1 MTVILDELVA
11 ELGDRVTTDPERL
24 QLLSVDTSR
33 YAPEGL
39 PLAAVEARSTDDVAG
54 ALAWANRHGVPV
66 SVRGAGSGL
75 SGGAVAYPGGLV
87 LSLANMNR
95 ILSINARDR
104 LATVEPG
111 VITADLDAAAREVG
125 LFFPP
130 DPASVRISSVGG
142 NIATNAGG
150 LRCIAHGVTADSVA
164 ALEVVLADGR
174 VLNTGSLTRKDAV
187 GLDLTRL
194 FVGSEGTLGVVTR
207 ATVRLKPVPPG
218 VPRTFRASFSTLGDA
233 GRAVDAI
240 MSSWPRPEVLE
251 MLDGPC
257 IEAIRAFH
265 PVELAVPEAAILIG
279 QTVGTGA
286 LEDAQALV
294 DVCREHGATETEIA
308 EDDALLEAR
317 RMMNPAL
324 SAQGLR
330 VSCDVAVPVS
340 RLADVFAGIDAIG
353 ARHGQRVAI
362 AAHAG
367 DGNLHPTVLV
377 RDDPEWY
384 PVAERIIDEI
394 TELAL
399 ELGGTIT
406 GEHGVGA
413 VKHHQLGLQLDD
425 VSLHVQRAIKH
436 TLDPNGILTPGRA
449 I

>member
-87 LSLANMNR
+87 LSLANMNQ

-164 ALEVVLADGR
+164 A
-174 VLNTGSLTRKDAV
+174 
-187 GLDLTRL
+187 
-194 FVGSEGTLGVVTR
+194 
-207 ATVRLKPVPPG
+207 
-218 VPRTFRASFSTLGDA
+218 
-233 GRAVDAI
+233 
-240 MSSWPRPEVLE
+240 
-251 MLDGPC
+251 
-257 IEAIRAFH
+257 
-265 PVELAVPEAAILIG
+265 
-279 QTVGTGA
+279 
-286 LEDAQALV
+286 
-294 DVCREHGATETEIA
+294 
-308 EDDALLEAR
+308 
-317 RMMNPAL
+317 
-324 SAQGLR
+324 
-330 VSCDVAVPVS
+330 
-340 RLADVFAGIDAIG
+340 
-353 ARHGQRVAI
+353 
-362 AAHAG
+362 
-367 DGNLHPTVLV
+367 
-377 RDDPEWY
+377 
-384 PVAERIIDEI
+384 
-394 TELAL
+394 
-399 ELGGTIT
+399 
-406 GEHGVGA
+406 
-413 VKHHQLGLQLDD
+413 
-425 VSLHVQRAIKH
+425 
-436 TLDPNGILTPGRA
+436 
-449 I
+449 